1 MPLSAGGAW
10 VDYVYA
16 MVSLEFDEAKLAKK
30 KAETK
35 KAKDRAEEPEA
46 VADTVDETVV
56 VPETEPAIEEPVAA
70 EAPADVEQPAEE
82 AEPESEPA
90 VTELEAEAEAEAE
103 EAAAPVAEEISE
115 PVAEEAAGEPVAE
128 VADEPAAELE
138 PIPEFLAVPH
148 DSDADEPAKRPGFSK
163 LFDNLVGL
171 TGFYGHGYKV
181 DGDEVGTEQAGDSV
195 PQSPLAEA
203 PADEPQAV
211 EEAVD
216 EEPVAEEP
224 VAEEPADVRD
234 EPAAEEPVIEVPVV
248 EVAETE
254 SVINDEPAED
264 SVIIFEQPVEEPVAE
279 DPAVELVDDPPASE
293 PAQSSTPAP
302 EGTLESKLTDVRAK
316 ADEAQ
321 QAKLRASAALH
332 EGLSAAYDFALDA
345 EDAPEEYLKLVEAQ
359 GLKIQLRSPMK
370 PVVKLAFAETCDD
383 STIKQLETVLSWAL
397 DNELPRGSL
406 LERIEAAGGIEPL
419 AAEAKAA

>member
-1 MPLSAGGAW
+1 
-10 VDYVYA
+10 
-16 MVSLEFDEAKLAKK
+16 
-30 KAETK
+30 
-35 KAKDRAEEPEA
+35 
-46 VADTVDETVV
+46 
-56 VPETEPAIEEPVAA
+56 VAA
-70 EAPADVEQPAEE
+70 EAPAVAEEPAETT
-82 AEPESEPA
+82 EPEPEPA
-90 VTELEAEAEAEAE
+90 VTDLEAEA
-103 EAAAPVAEEISE
+103 AAAPVVEELSE
-115 PVAEEAAGEPVAE
+115 PVAEEAIGEPVAE